1 MRDFTYHRPTSV
13 ADAVKAFSG
22 KSEPR
27 YLAGGHSLL
36 PTMKQRLNAPSD
48 LIDLGGIKELKGI
61 KVSASEV
68 VIGGGTTHAEVAHS
82 AEIKKA
88 IPALCVLADG
98 IGDPQVR
105 NRGTIGGSLANAD
118 PASDYPAAVL
128 GLGATI
134 VTNKREIA
142 GDGFFKDLFET
153 ALEDGEIITAVKFPV
168 PEKAGYAKFAQ
179 PASRFCI
186 VGVMAAKTKGGVR
199 VGITGAGPSAFRAAA
214 LEKALSGNFSAD
226 TALPAVQSDGL
237 NSDIHASAEYRAH
250 LIGVMTK
257 RAVAAAG

>member
-1 MRDFTYHRPTSV
+1 MREFSYHRPKSV
-13 ADAVKAFSG
+13 ADAAKAFAG

-36 PTMKQRLNAPSD
+36 PTMKQRLSAPTD
-48 LIDLGGIKELKGI
+48 LIDLGGIKELRGI
-61 KVSASEV
+61 KVAGGEV
-68 VIGGGTTHAEVAHS
+68 VIGALTTHAEVAHS
-82 AEIKKA
+82 AEVRKA
-88 IPALCVLADG
+88 IPALTMLAEG

-105 NRGTIGGSLANAD
+105 NRGTIGGSLANND

-134 VTNKREIA
+134 VTSKRQIA
-142 GDGFFKDLFET
+142 ADQFFKGLFET
-153 ALEDGEIITAVKFPV
+153 ALEDGEIITEVRFPI

-186 VGVMAAKTKGGVR
+186 VGVMAAKTKSGVR
-199 VGITGAGPSAFRAAA
+199 VGVTGAGPVAFRASA
-214 LEKALSGNFSAD
+214 LEKALSGNFSAA
-226 TALPAVQSDGL
+226 TALPAVSADGL
-237 NSDIHASAEYRAH
+237 NSDIHAAADYRAH
-250 LIGVMTK
+250 LVGVMAK

>member
-1 MRDFTYHRPTSV
+1 MREFNYHRPKSV
-13 ADAVKAFSG
+13 ADAAKAFSG

-48 LIDLGGIKELKGI
+48 LIDLSGIKEMKGI
-61 KVSASEV
+61 KVAGGEV
-68 VIGGGTTHAEVAHS
+68 VIGGGTTHGEVAAS
-82 AEIKKA
+82 ADVKKS
-88 IPALCVLADG
+88 IPALSVLAEG

-105 NRGTIGGSLANAD
+105 NRGTIGGSLANND

-134 VTNKREIA
+134 VTNKRQIA
-142 GDGFFKDLFET
+142 GDQFFKGLFET
-153 ALEDGEIITAVKFPV
+153 ALEDGEIITEVRFPI
-168 PEKAGYAKFAQ
+168 PEKAGYAKFPQ

-186 VGVMAAKTKGGVR
+186 VGVMAAKTKNGVR
-199 VGITGAGPSAFRAAA
+199 VGVTGAGPVAFRASD
-214 LEKALSGNFSAD
+214 LEKALSSNFSASA
-226 TALPAVQSDGL
+226 ALPAVPAKGL
-237 NSDIHASAEYRAH
+237 NSDIHAQADYRAH
-250 LIGVMTK
+250 LVGVMAK